1 MIAGIVA
8 GVVVAFPSLIF
19 SVMAAFFKPRL
30 RRILLKWGF
39 KRLADWIVPELG
51 GRINKLEAFMAK
63 QKLPR
68 LRDFTPEIDPSEI
81 TINKAD
87 VLGTGGYGTVYKAS
101 HKSEEVAVKAMFESA
116 NDRLPAYAAKLLR
129 NEAMIMCS
137 LNHPNVVR
145 ILGAV
150 TQKGWH

>member
-1 MIAGIVA
+1 
-8 GVVVAFPSLIF
+8 
-19 SVMAAFFKPRL
+19 
-30 RRILLKWGF
+30 
-39 KRLADWIVPELG
+39 
-51 GRINKLEAFMAK
+51 MAK

-87 VLGTGGYGTVYKAS
+87 VLGTGGYGTVYTAS
-101 HKSEEVAVKAMFESA
+101 YLGGNVAVKAMFESA

-150 TQKGWH
+150 TQKVGSSWSCARAGH